1 MKTLETQ
8 KILIT
13 DDQPE
18 NIMLLGNILKGYQ
31 KVIALN
37 GEKALEIAVSE
48 NKPDLILLDVVM
60 PGLDGFE
67 VCKILKQNENTKDI
81 PIIFITA
88 KSEAEDETKGLE
100 IGAADFI
107 TKPINPNVVLARVK
121 YQLERKLYRENL
133 QQTIE
138 TLAIQNK
145 YITDSINYAKRIQTA
160 LLLSEETLN
169 NFFENS
175 FVIYMPKDIVS
186 GDFYWQTKIDGKI
199 IFAVGDCT
207 GHGVPGAFMSMIG
220 ITLLN
225 EIVNKNKIIE
235 PSEILNELD
244 KRIAEE
250 LQKEKDEST
259 YDSID
264 MAICSYDEVS
274 NVLEFG
280 GAYRPL
286 IYISENK
293 LYEIKGEKKSL
304 GDIKKKI
311 KYASTKVKLNNVTNI
326 YLFTDGFVD
335 QHNSNNTRLGTVNL
349 KPVLEN
355 IYKDNSEQQKEKL
368 INLIN
373 NHKGNQIQRDDI
385 TLLSV
390 TIPYVAHNILIF
402 KGHFN
407 NDAIV
412 NLAEEFKQAAVNLLS
427 EKQIKNTLFCIIEL
441 LQNIYLYSDDYLINE
456 DKKFV
461 YGEITVKKINNYIVI
476 KTINRAVK
484 KQFEILNQKVN
495 QLLKLN
501 YAELLNLRNEIMHK
515 KESELYSKG
524 AGLGFI
530 EILKRNNAKIEL
542 KQLNESE
549 KNCDIEI
556 KLNIKLEQ

>member
-88 KSEAEDETKGLE
+88 KSEAEDETKRLE

-160 LLLSEETLN
+160 LLPSEETLN

-186 GDFYWQTKIDGKI
+186 GDFYWLTKIDGKI

>member
-186 GDFYWQTKIDGKI
+186 GDFYWLTKIDGKI

>member
-160 LLLSEETLN
+160 LLPSEETLN

-186 GDFYWQTKIDGKI
+186 GDFYWLTKIDGKI

-412 NLAEEFKQAAVNLLS
+412 NLAEEFKQAALNLLS

>member
-225 EIVNKNKIIE
+225 EIVNKNKIIDL
-235 PSEILNELD
+235 SEILNELD

>member
-225 EIVNKNKIIE
+225 EIVNKNKIIDL
-235 PSEILNELD
+235 SEILNELD

-412 NLAEEFKQAAVNLLS
+412 NLAEEFKQAALNLLS

>member
-160 LLLSEETLN
+160 LLPSEETLN

-225 EIVNKNKIIE
+225 EIVNKNKIIDL
-235 PSEILNELD
+235 SEILNELD

-412 NLAEEFKQAAVNLLS
+412 NLAEEFKQAALNLLS

>member
-31 KVIALN
+31 KIIALN
-37 GEKALEIAVSE
+37 GEKALEIALSE

-121 YQLERKLYRENL
+121 YQLERKLFGENL

-138 TLAIQNK
+138 TLAIRNK

-160 LLLSEETLN
+160 LLPSEETLN
-169 NFFENS
+169 NYFENS

-186 GDFYWQTKIDGKI
+186 GDFYWLTKIDGKI

-225 EIVNKNKIIE
+225 EIVNKNKIIDL
-235 PSEILNELD
+235 SEILNELD

-304 GDIKKKI
+304 GDIKKNI
-311 KYASTKVKLNNVTNI
+311 KYTSTKIELNDVTNI

-355 IYKDNSEQQKEKL
+355 IYSNNSTNQKEKL
-368 INLIN
+368 IDLIN
-373 NHKGNQIQRDDI
+373 QHKGNQIQRDDI

-390 TIPYVAHNILIF
+390 TIPYVTHNILIF

-407 NDAIV
+407 NNKIV
-412 NLAEEFKQAAVNLLS
+412 NLAEEFKQNAINLLS

-441 LQNIYLYSDDYLINE
+441 LQNIYLYSEDYLINE
-456 DKKFV
+456 DKKFA
-461 YGEITVKKINNYIVI
+461 YGEITVKKINNYVSI
-476 KTINRAVK
+476 KTINRASK
-484 KQFEILNQKVN
+484 KQYEILNQKVN

>member
-160 LLLSEETLN
+160 LLPSEETLN

-186 GDFYWQTKIDGKI
+186 GDFYWLTKIDGKI